1 MRWLS
6 ANWIWLVVVG
16 GMLWM
21 HLGMHRGHGGHGGHG
36 GHSGHGRSTRPQ
48 EQGSSTGHD
57 THAQPSTAEPD
68 AEPGTAEVGA
78 AGHRRHRSC

>member
-6 ANWIWLVVVG
+6 ANWIWVVVIG

-21 HLGMHRGHGGHGGHG
+21 HFGMHRGHGGHGGHG
-36 GHSGHGRSTRPQ
+36 GSTRRQ
-48 EQGSSTGHD
+48 EQDSSTGHGS
-57 THAQPSTAEPD
+57 HAQPGTAESS

-78 AGHRRHRSC
+78 AVHRRHRGC

>member
-36 GHSGHGRSTRPQ
+36 GSRRPQ
-48 EQGSSTGHD
+48 EQASSPGHGS
-57 THAQPSTAEPD
+57 HAKPGAAEPD
-68 AEPGTAEVGA
+68 AASGTAEVGA
-78 AGHRRHRSC
+78 AGHRGHRGC